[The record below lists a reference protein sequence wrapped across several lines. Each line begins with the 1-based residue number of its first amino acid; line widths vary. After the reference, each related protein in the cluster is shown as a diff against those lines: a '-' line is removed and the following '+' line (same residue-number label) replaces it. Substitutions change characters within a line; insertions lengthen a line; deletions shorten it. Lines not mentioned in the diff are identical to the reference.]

1 MYYMRTTPGDK
12 ATELPFC
19 CNPDGVHCA
28 EMLTFTLLKVLRD
41 EWSRT

>member
-19 CNPDGVHCA
+19 CNPDGVHWA